1 MSSPVPVR
9 RTDGIIAA
17 SRRKA
22 ETAEKAARAA
32 IAKLRR
38 SGTAISV
45 AAVARE
51 AGVSQHYLHQHP
63 DLGPLIRSIRN
74 ASTTPAP
81 TPPAEPSQS
90 GIVSVLRA
98 RIEAQNPGAPRT
110 AAAHQRSGIRS
121 GGTPRRTGP
130 GPFVSCRDGR
140 ADFGRAAC
148 QTGVVLEQHHRE

>member
-1 MSSPVPVR
+1 MTNPAPAG

-32 IAKLRR
+32 ITKLRR
-38 SGTAISV
+38 SGNAITV

-74 ASTTPAP
+74 ANTTPAN
-81 TPPAEPSQS
+81 TQPAEPSQS

-98 RIEAQNPGAPRT
+98 RIEAQTQERRELMQRISALESEVSTLRGALAQAQARL
-110 AAAHQRSGIRS
+110 SY
-121 GGTPRRTGP
+121 
-130 GPFVSCRDGR
+130 GR
-140 ADFGRAAC
+140 KC
-148 QTGVVLEQHHRE
+148 

>member
-1 MSSPVPVR
+1 MTSTAPAG

-17 SRRKA
+17 SRRKD

-32 IAKLRR
+32 ITKLRR
-38 SGTAISV
+38 SGNAITV

-74 ASTTPAP
+74 ANTTPAN
-81 TPPAEPSQS
+81 TQPAEPSQS

-98 RIEAQNPGAPRT
+98 RIEAQTQERRELMQRISALESEVSTLRGALAQAQARL
-110 AAAHQRSGIRS
+110 SY
-121 GGTPRRTGP
+121 
-130 GPFVSCRDGR
+130 GR
-140 ADFGRAAC
+140 KC
-148 QTGVVLEQHHRE
+148 

>member
-1 MSSPVPVR
+1 MTSTAPAG

-32 IAKLRR
+32 ITKLRR
-38 SGTAISV
+38 SGNAITV

-74 ASTTPAP
+74 TSRSDAEARSVD
-81 TPPAEPSQS
+81 PPRS
-90 GIVSVLRA
+90 GIVSVLWA
-98 RIEAQNPGAPRT
+98 RIEAQTQERRDLVERISALESEVETLRDALAQAN
-110 AAAHQRSGIRS
+110 AH
-121 GGTPRRTGP
+121 
-130 GPFVSCRDGR
+130 V
-140 ADFGRAAC
+140 
-148 QTGVVLEQHHRE
+148 

>member
-1 MSSPVPVR
+1 MTSPA

-32 IAKLRR
+32 ITQLRR
-38 SGTAISV
+38 AGTPITI

-74 ASTTPAP
+74 THNSGAKPLA
-81 TPPAEPSQS
+81 ADEPSQS

-98 RIEAQNPGAPRT
+98 RIEAQTHERRELRQRISALESEVEILRGALASVFHGG
-110 AAAHQRSGIRS
+110 AARA
-121 GGTPRRTGP
+121 
-130 GPFVSCRDGR
+130 CR
-140 ADFGRAAC
+140 
-148 QTGVVLEQHHRE
+148 

>member
-1 MSSPVPVR
+1 MTSPAPAG

-22 ETAEKAARAA
+22 ETAEKAARTALT
-32 IAKLRR
+32 KLRR
-38 SGTAISV
+38 SGTPITV

-74 ASTTPAP
+74 ATTAPQP

-98 RIEAQNPGAPRT
+98 RIEAQTQERRELLQRISALESEVSTLRGALAQAQARL
-110 AAAHQRSGIRS
+110 S
-121 GGTPRRTGP
+121 
-130 GPFVSCRDGR
+130 
-140 ADFGRAAC
+140 
-148 QTGVVLEQHHRE
+148 

>member
-1 MSSPVPVR
+1 MTNPVPVR

-32 IAKLRR
+32 ITKLRR
-38 SGTAISV
+38 SGTAITV

-63 DLGPLIRSIRN
+63 DLGPLIRSIRT
-74 ASTTPAP
+74 ASTAP
-81 TPPAEPSQS
+81 ESTPPAEPSQS

-98 RIEAQNPGAPRT
+98 RIEAQTQQRRELLERISALESEVATLRGALTQAQAR
-110 AAAHQRSGIRS
+110 
-121 GGTPRRTGP
+121 
-130 GPFVSCRDGR
+130 
-140 ADFGRAAC
+140 
-148 QTGVVLEQHHRE
+148 L